1 MGLPL
6 LCLASHFSKA
16 NEWMSWKGDSSSI
29 TGLSVSLS
37 VSLLNK
43 DELAVVM
50 SRANTTQARAGP
62 MGAGGYLIKSN
73 LIISSHRNEQAKQAT
88 LAAVCVSS

>member
-29 TGLSVSLS
+29 TGLSVSL
-37 VSLLNK
+37 LNK

-50 SRANTTQARAGP
+50 SRANTTQATAGP

-73 LIISSHRNEQAKQAT
+73 LANNLISSQRESKASNA
-88 LAAVCVSS
+88 S

>member
-29 TGLSVSLS
+29 TGLSVSL
-37 VSLLNK
+37 LNK

-50 SRANTTQARAGP
+50 SRANTTQARTGP